1 MSGKPEK
8 PKIYRVSRRSLL
20 LADPPRHLREE
31 AGVLIPVAG
40 LLAKRVPDMILPAE
54 DRLWILLFACGL
66 PERTCMVF
74 TRICALRCLR
84 LWMVPYPEIVARY
97 LRTGQRVLAL
107 PAREATISRV
117 SMPCGDDAMKSAAW
131 ATTRPLIDAERIDLE
146 LRRWTN
152 VSPAYRAYASA
163 ASARKAGVPGE
174 SQIADLMMVLETHP
188 VVLAI
193 RMRDRKFESLPAGQ
207 QSTQEQLDENE
218 RKERT

>member
-1 MSGKPEK
+1 MSGRTEK

-31 AGVLIPVAG
+31 SGLLIPASG
-40 LLAKRVPDMILPAE
+40 LLAKKVPDMILPVE

-66 PERTCMVF
+66 PERACLVF
-74 TRICALRCLR
+74 SRICALRCLR
-84 LWMVPYPEIVARY
+84 LWMAPYPEIVARY

-107 PAREATISRV
+107 PAREAA
-117 SMPCGDDAMKSAAW
+117 MPCGDDAMKSAAW

-163 ASARKAGVPGE
+163 ASARKAGIPGE
-174 SQIADLMMVLETHP
+174 SQIADLMTVLEIHP